1 VTDPLPNPSRATPL
15 APGFR
20 PWWPAIDLVAVA
32 TQWAARFAEQLAG
45 QADGS
50 GAKSDASPVTAADL
64 ALQAFI
70 GQSLAGIDGGVSLVG
85 EESSAI
91 FGATD
96 AAAAR
101 GDSALFRR
109 TEKLASTI
117 DSTLRGTALIEA
129 IDRGTADGRAREQ
142 WVVDPIDGTR
152 GYLRGL
158 QYCVCLAF
166 IRDGVPI
173 VGIAGCPRLGPN
185 GMLIAAVRGVG
196 VLQWQLDALDAPPTM
211 PRASN
216 ARSGTIVACESTG
229 VSDRARERLRRIAE
243 TLGEPLI
250 VRPMESQCKFAL
262 VATGDA
268 DLAIRLASANPNGQ
282 RDMIWDYAGAVVFA
296 EESGARMTDCDG
308 RPLRFG
314 EGRSIA
320 GTRGVLCSAS
330 WLHARTVE
338 ACRSVDRLFGV
349 PVPQLEAATA
359 ASLDSGA
366 SQRAE

>member
-1 VTDPLPNPSRATPL
+1 MTDPLPNPSRATPL

-282 RDMIWDYAGAVVFA
+282 RDMIWDYAGAVTFV
-296 EESGARMTDCDG
+296 EEAGGRMTDCRG
-308 RPLRFG
+308 EPLRFG
-314 EGRSIA
+314 RGRSIERNA
-320 GTRGVLCSAS
+320 GILCTAGWAWRPAVERLAAADPVLSGPRG
-330 WLHARTVE
+330 
-338 ACRSVDRLFGV
+338 
-349 PVPQLEAATA
+349 
-359 ASLDSGA
+359 
-366 SQRAE
+366 